1 MKAVQLKIA
10 IKNSKPPIWRRVM
23 VPTGITFSQLS
34 MILNEVMGW
43 SGYHLFEFEFYHREL
58 RIAEN
63 ADEFEIGY
71 GPFDYIEASTT
82 YIREFMEEEEWFT
95 YTYDFGDH
103 WKHRVTIEK
112 IVTDYPFIYPMVLKY
127 KGDCP
132 IEDCGGIEG
141 YYECLEIIND
151 ESHPEREERLEWM
164 ESQGYPNEYD
174 IAYVNEQLEQEYF
187 YIWDGGETRCQRE
200 IFEEHFSGK
209 NGLHVTRMDSN
220 KNLSVNKSGRHKLQ
234 EMADLIGKTMQAN
247 SYWSER
253 LRICTLT
260 SIFEDFD
267 KNNLLEIAEE
277 KGVKGVSQCNK
288 KRLIEKLVNFMLQ
301 PQVFRSYLLCLQ
313 DEELKEFERVAKH
326 KGVCETDSLELLTNL
341 YESAYIGIM
350 EDDKVSVPQE
360 VWVLYQTIAN
370 KEFHAKRQVHS
381 YVLACMRTTSVLYGI
396 VPVEVLLKVINQH
409 PQVCVSVEELK
420 QIIDDLPPE
429 YQDYVWKDNKIYHY
443 DLYPN
448 DRGLVRAQGNKTY
461 YIPTVKEIYEL
472 SIHEYFPSGA
482 ETLKFKRFLVKEL
495 GAMEDEAEIVTKII
509 QRKICGDCQIE
520 DLFDVLDDF
529 GLIDDEDDSFVM
541 LDKITKQINHLWN
554 NTRMLLNKGF
564 TPNEIARQR
573 DKSNV
578 INFQEVRKN
587 KVYPNDPCPCGSGKK
602 YKKCCGKV

>member
-1 MKAVQLKIA
+1 MKAVQLKIV

-112 IVTDYPFIYPMVLKY
+112 IITDYPFIYPMVLKY

-151 ESHPEREERLEWM
+151 ESHPEREERLAWM

-187 YIWDGGETRCQRE
+187 YIWDGGEKRCQRQ
-200 IFEEHFSGK
+200 IYEEHFSGK

-247 SYWSER
+247 SYWSEH
-253 LRICTLT
+253 LRISTLT

-267 KNNLLEIAEE
+267 KDTLLEIAEE

-313 DEELKEFERVAKH
+313 DEELKEFERVAKY

-341 YESAYIGIM
+341 YEAAYIGVS
-350 EDDKVSVPQE
+350 EDGKVSVSQE
-360 VWVLYQTIAN
+360 VWILYQTITN
-370 KEFHAKRQVHS
+370 KEFHAKRQVYS
-381 YVLACMRTTSVLYGI
+381 YVLACLRTAGVLYGV
-396 VPVEVLLKVINQH
+396 VPADILLKVINQH
-409 PQVCVSVEELK
+409 SQICVTDEELK

-429 YQDYVWKDNKIYHY
+429 YADYLLKDNKIYHKA
-443 DLYPN
+443 LYPN

-472 SIHEYFPSGA
+472 SIYEYFPNNT

-495 GAMEDEAEIVTKII
+495 DAMEDEAEIVTKII
-509 QRKICGDCQIE
+509 QRKICGDCQME
-520 DLFDVLDDF
+520 DIFDVLDDF
-529 GLIDDEDDSFVM
+529 GLIDDEDDSFTV

-554 NTRMLLNKGF
+554 NTRMLLNRGF